1 MNLPK
6 IIFTRPRF
14 SLRFFIYLLF
24 GLVILVLLVEGGYFF
39 YLQQKK
45 VKERPSGTKPIINTE
60 SMEGK
65 SQIVLEEIQKDL
77 GEGKVAGDVALFKGK
92 VEKIEGRTVAMFAET
107 SNFPVYINVDVP
119 PDAVFFKSGDHVQGG
134 WEMLKGDYFNDIKVG
149 SRIVFSDLLPG
160 KENFFSSKKVIFEE

>member
-6 IIFTRPRF
+6 IRLSKP
-14 SLRFFIYLLF
+14 SLSPRFFIYCLL

-45 VKERPSGTKPIINTE
+45 VKERSSGTKPISVE

-65 SQIVLEEIQKDL
+65 SQIVLEAIQEGL
-77 GEGKVAGDVALFKGK
+77 REGKIAGDVVFKGK

-107 SNFPVYINVDVP
+107 TNFPVYVNVDVS
-119 PDAVFFKSGDHVQGG
+119 PDAVFIKSSEHAQGG

-160 KENFFSSKKVIFEE
+160 KENYFSSKRVIFEE